1 MPDDRFKGFLGF
13 WRQWLFWRREYPLFV
28 NDGQE
33 AVLRER
39 TPNPEELALG
49 WAEGEDDETG
59 KPLIQLKGVPQDYRR
74 THFYVVGASGSGK
87 SKFLET
93 LAKQDMANGDGFGVI
108 DAHGD
113 LTEDLKGYLYLL
125 KKDEEN
131 FLSERVVLLDPTD
144 PLRTACFNP
153 LERIEGISPAGIAS
167 EIVEVFKKIWKDS
180 WGARMEDLL
189 KNALIA
195 LIENDLTLAELPL
208 FLTDAELRH
217 KVMKKVKHPICRQY
231 FVRFDTL
238 APHTRNEWIE
248 STLNKVNAF
257 LSDDNI
263 RQMFVSPKST
273 FNLREVM
280 DSKKILLV
288 KLDKGHLA
296 GNADLLGSLLLA
308 RIQMAAFGR
317 TDTFRSKRVPFY
329 LYIDEF
335 QDFATDSFLQILAQ
349 SRKYKLPLILAHQN
363 LAQLTPN
370 LRASILTNCWLQAYF
385 RVSRDDASVLAKES
399 MASIFNNPPGWE
411 WYIQQL
417 QELQP
422 TWCVVKNRVEGG
434 VIKIKTLDLPPP
446 HEEAEMSEEDFAE
459 EVAAANIGG
468 SYLRLRESV
477 DEEYEVRKEELFKL
491 DEPESFR
498 QRSGDNENA

>member
-1 MPDDRFKGFLGF
+1 MFIGG
-13 WRQWLFWRREYPLFV
+13 REELPLFA
-28 NDGQE
+28 DSDEE
-33 AVLRER
+33 ALVRSR
-39 TPNPEELALG
+39 QPNPDELALG
-49 WAEGEDDETG
+49 WAEGESDETNQ
-59 KPLIQLKGVPQDYRR
+59 PVFQLKGVPQEYRR

-93 LAKQDMANGDGFGVI
+93 LAKQDISNGDGFGVI
-108 DAHGD
+108 DPHAD

-125 KKDEEN
+125 KKDEQS
-131 FLSERVVLLDPTD
+131 FLSERVVLIDPTD
-144 PLRTACFNP
+144 PLRTVCFNP
-153 LERIEGISPAGIAS
+153 LERLENISPAGIAS
-167 EIVEVFKKIWKDS
+167 GLVEAFKKIWGD
-180 WGARMEDLL
+180 GIMARGEDLL
-189 KNALIA
+189 KNTLIA
-195 LIENDLTLAELPL
+195 LIENDLTLAEILP
-208 FLTDAELRH
+208 FLTDTELRH

-231 FVRFDTL
+231 FARFDTL

-273 FNLREVM
+273 FNLREIM

-317 TDTFRSKRVPFY
+317 TDTFLSKRVPFY

-363 LAQLTPN
+363 LYQLTPN
-370 LRASILTNCWLQAYF
+370 LRASILTNCSLQAYF

-399 MASIFNNPPGWE
+399 MASIYNNPPGWE

-417 QELQP
+417 QELPP

-434 VIKIKTLDLPPP
+434 VVKIKTLDLPSP
-446 HEEAEMSEEDFAE
+446 HEIADMSEEDFAE
-459 EVAAANIGG
+459 AVATANIGG
-468 SYLRLRESV
+468 SYLRSRESV
-477 DEEYEVRKEELFKL
+477 EEEYQARREELMKL

-498 QRSGDNENA
+498 HKDGD